1 MDRFLRLNSPH
12 EISILTELKGRK
24 GSWARWQAAAGAG
37 VEGKKRTLSAEG
49 WGSVT
54 EGFVEAGAFEEGLQ
68 G

>member
-1 MDRFLRLNSPH
+1 M
-12 EISILTELKGRK
+12 ELKGRK

-54 EGFVEAGAFEEGLQ
+54 GGFMKAGAFEEGLQ